1 MKFKNHVPQTT
12 LALALAF
19 SANLPNASAQK
30 VLTADQTQ
38 IVDAVKTIFTAVQ
51 ADDVALLNRVVAPDF
66 YIYDGGSR
74 FNGDGILDLIK
85 AQQAAKF
92 VTLKD

>member
-1 MKFKNHVPQTT
+1 MKFKNRVPQTT

-38 IVDAVKTIFTAVQ
+38 
-51 ADDVALLNRVVAPDF
+51 
-66 YIYDGGSR
+66 
-74 FNGDGILDLIK
+74 
-85 AQQAAKF
+85 
-92 VTLKD
+92 